1 VKLTIDAVCGA
12 KAVALR
18 GDEKSAIG
26 KQVLKGK
33 VRVTK
38 LGLEGDEQADLAHHG
53 GPDMAVHLYPLDHHA
68 FWREELGDHPL
79 LDTPGAFGSNLS
91 VAGIAERDVCL
102 GDRFRLGTAL
112 VEACQPRKPCW
123 KIEHRFERKKMVK
136 RILQTNRCG
145 WYYRVLEEGELEAS
159 DTLELVEQG
168 LAEWSMERI
177 FSAVWGTSQP
187 RNMDNVRAIF
197 DLVPLADRMRAK
209 LGEMLDI

>member
-1 VKLTIDAVCGA
+1 MSCAVQAICGA
-12 KAVALR
+12 QAVSFR
-18 GDEKSAIG
+18 GDERSAIG
-26 KQVLKGK
+26 KHPLAGK
-33 VRVTK
+33 VRVTR

-79 LDTPGAFGSNLS
+79 LETPGAFGSNLS
-91 VAGIAERDVCL
+91 VAGIAEEDVCL

-123 KIEHRFERKKMVK
+123 KIEHRFERKRMVK
-136 RILQTNRCG
+136 RILQTGRCG
-145 WYYRVLEEGELEAS
+145 WYYRVLEEGAVEAG
-159 DTLELVEQG
+159 DTLELVERG
-168 LAEWSMERI
+168 LTDWSMERI

-197 DLVPLADRMRAK
+197 ELGPLAERMRAK
-209 LGEMLDI
+209 VGEMLGN